1 MGGIYSSNKM
11 MYSQPFIAH
20 CHTVIV
26 KTASHQSE
34 MDVTEYHNIYRFLP
48 RLMKQVWG

>member
-1 MGGIYSSNKM
+1 
-11 MYSQPFIAH
+11 
-20 CHTVIV
+20 
-26 KTASHQSE
+26 